1 MNNLLNTRICVF
13 LKALYMS
20 KGTFY
25 ISREQMLLMSVSQT
39 SWSQLH
45 YRKAKCS
52 NVVEFELW
60 QELHLLGL
68 NHPSTDGLAW
78 I

>member
-1 MNNLLNTRICVF
+1 MNNLLNTCVF

-45 YRKAKCS
+45 YYRKAKCS
-52 NVVEFELW
+52 NVVKFELW
-60 QELHLLGL
+60 QKLHLLGL
-68 NHPSTDGLAW
+68 NHPATDGMAW